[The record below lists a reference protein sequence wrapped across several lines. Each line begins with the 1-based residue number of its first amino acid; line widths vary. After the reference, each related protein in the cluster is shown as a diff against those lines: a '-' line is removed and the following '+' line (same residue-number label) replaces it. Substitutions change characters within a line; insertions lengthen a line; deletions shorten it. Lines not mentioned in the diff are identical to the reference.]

1 MAPNKYRQIIK
12 DIKSLKIQGAINIA
26 SASLE
31 AMDFAVKNTKIDD
44 PMLFWKAIEA
54 ARKEIFA
61 TRPTEPAMRNAIN
74 YVMNDVS
81 RISVDSIRLQMARN
95 IKAAKS
101 HISNSNR
108 KIAEIGARKIM
119 RGSIIFTHCHSSTV
133 VSILKEAKRKGKAFE
148 VHNTETRPLFQG
160 RKTAKELAASG
171 IKVTH
176 YVDSAARIALKKA
189 DLMLI
194 GADAI
199 TSEGKIINKIGTQ
212 LFIEIAEKYDIPIY
226 ACSDTWKFDPSTIWG
241 EEEKIEMR
249 SPKEVWPDAPKNV
262 KVMNYA
268 FEKINPDMVSGVI
281 TEEGVFKSETLV
293 EILREKSPWM
303 FTY

>member
-1 MAPNKYRQIIK
+1 MVLNRYKQIIK
-12 DIKSLKIQGAINIA
+12 DIRSLKIQGAIKIA

-31 AMDFAVKNTKIDD
+31 AMDFAVKNTKIGD
-44 PMLFWKAIEA
+44 PVLFWKAVEA

-74 YVMNDVS
+74 YVMHDIS
-81 RISVDSIRLQMARN
+81 RQSVDSIRLQMIRN
-95 IKAAKS
+95 IKAAHS
-101 HISNSNR
+101 HIRSSNM
-108 KIAEIGARKIM
+108 KIACIGARKVAK
-119 RGSIIFTHCHSSTV
+119 GSVVFTHCHSSAV
-133 VSILKEAKRKGKAFE
+133 VSILKEAKRQGRAFE

-176 YVDSAARIALKKA
+176 YVDSAARLALKKA

-226 ACSDTWKFDPSTIWG
+226 ACADTWKFDPSTIWG

-249 SPKEVWPDAPKNV
+249 SPKEVWPDAPRNV

-281 TEEGVFKSETLV
+281 TEEGVFKPETLV
-293 EILREKSPWM
+293 EILRERSPWM